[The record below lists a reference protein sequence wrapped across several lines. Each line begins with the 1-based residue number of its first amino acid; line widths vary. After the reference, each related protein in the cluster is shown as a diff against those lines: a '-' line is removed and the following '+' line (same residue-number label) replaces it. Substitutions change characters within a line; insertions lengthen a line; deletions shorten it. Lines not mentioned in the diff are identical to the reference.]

1 MSILH
6 VSGSI
11 STPLQSI
18 SSANSVA
25 GGSMSAQL
33 LFLNTK
39 ISKLSLTSPSNIPSE
54 MMTIRMG
61 GGPRTYPG
69 GVTKWQ
75 WKRMQAKKSK
85 QLLQARL
92 ARERQIYEMR
102 KRAELKA
109 AVSELERPWE
119 RIEKP
124 PSLFSTSADEQ
135 LKVLADRFQK
145 PGGFDLWSERDG
157 PELFRPDNGLP
168 STRFFPKGVVHSVK
182 PYGRVGKIGDG
193 FDEFGSLS
201 SEEDTGTNG
210 ADGKAS
216 LQRKGIYGNSKRRS
230 QNEFEKGSN
239 GVDFRS
245 SSEDDTQ
252 EYQNKKVSKERFGK
266 KGYTREP
273 LDDSK
278 ARFQSSRGNG
288 RPDTGYGDPHRR
300 HIHGKREDS
309 NSGMYD
315 MSKRNDG
322 SYGFELDI

>member
-1 MSILH
+1 MSILN
-6 VSGSI
+6 VSSSI
-11 STPLQSI
+11 SARLQSL
-18 SSANSVA
+18 SSSNSVA
-25 GGSMSAQL
+25 CGSMSAQV

-39 ISKLSLTSPSNIPSE
+39 ISKLSLSSPSNIPSE

-75 WKRMQAKKSK
+75 WKRMQAKKAK
-85 QLLQARL
+85 QLLKARL

-124 PSLFSTSADEQ
+124 PTLFSTSADEQ

-157 PELFRPDNGLP
+157 PELFRPDNGFP

-182 PYGRVGKIGDG
+182 PYGRSGKTSDG

-201 SEEDTGTNG
+201 SEEDTGTSE
-210 ADGKAS
+210 ADGGAS
-216 LQRKGIYGNSKRRS
+216 SQRKGNYNSTWRLKS
-230 QNEFEKGSN
+230 EYKKGSN
-239 GVDFRS
+239 GVDFGS
-245 SSEDDTQ
+245 SSDNVTR
-252 EYQNKKVSKERFGK
+252 EYQNTKVSKERFGN
-266 KGYTREP
+266 KGYSRKP
-273 LDDSK
+273 LNDSK
-278 ARFQSSRGNG
+278 VRFQSIRRSG
-288 RPDTGYGDPHRR
+288 RLDTGSGDSGRR
-300 HIHGKREDS
+300 YVLGKREDS
-309 NSGMYD
+309 NSGVYD
-315 MSKRNDG
+315 MNKQNDRC
-322 SYGFELDI
+322 YGFELDI

>member
-1 MSILH
+1 
-6 VSGSI
+6 
-11 STPLQSI
+11 
-18 SSANSVA
+18 
-25 GGSMSAQL
+25 MSAQV

-168 STRFFPKGVVHSVK
+168 STRFFPKGVVHSIK

-201 SEEDTGTNG
+201 PEEDTATSG

-216 LQRKGIYGNSKRRS
+216 LQRKGIYTNSKRS
-230 QNEFEKGSN
+230 QREFEKGSN
-239 GVDFRS
+239 GVDFGS
-245 SSEDDTQ
+245 SSEDVTH
-252 EYQNKKVSKERFGK
+252 EYQNTKVSKERFGK
-266 KGYTREP
+266 KGYSREP
-273 LDDSK
+273 LNDSK
-278 ARFQSSRGNG
+278 VRFQSSRRNG
-288 RPDTGYGDPHRR
+288 RLDTGSGDPRR
-300 HIHGKREDS
+300 RYIHGKREDS
-309 NSGMYD
+309 NSRLND
-315 MSKRNDG
+315 ISKQNEG
-322 SYGFELDI
+322 SYGFEL